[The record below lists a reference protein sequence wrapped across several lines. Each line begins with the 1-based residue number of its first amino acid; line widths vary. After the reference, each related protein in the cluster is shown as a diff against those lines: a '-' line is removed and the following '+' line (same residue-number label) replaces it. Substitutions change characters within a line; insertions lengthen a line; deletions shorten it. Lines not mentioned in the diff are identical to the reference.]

1 MFLCYLSDLR
11 RHLQIVTHSR
21 HVFFD
26 VSFFRRKWW
35 RISAATAVNRLQL
48 LDVTAEFVVHLHRR
62 TGSATRRK
70 CVYSFLFA
78 EIKPFSVIIMTK

>member
-11 RHLQIVTHSR
+11 RHLQIMTHSR

-48 LDVTAEFVVHLHRR
+48 LDVTAEFAVPFYRR
-62 TGSATRRK
+62 TGSANRRR
-70 CVYSFLFA
+70 CVNSFLFA
-78 EIKPFSVIIMTK
+78 EIKRFSVIIMTK